1 MKKIYP
7 YQTIGIIGGG
17 QLGKMTAIT
26 AKEMGYNVAILDPTP
41 NCPAAQVSDTH
52 ITAEY
57 RDLEAIKQLA
67 EVSNVVT
74 YEFENIDADALDYL
88 ISKNIL
94 PQGSEVLKT
103 TKHRFLEKSAIAN
116 LGIKVPKFILIN
128 SAGELREKIFYPS
141 VLKTT
146 TGGYDGK
153 GQVVLKSEVD
163 LDRAC
168 ELADGAECILEEFLH
183 FDKEI
188 SVIVARSITGE
199 VACLPTAENVHVN
212 NILHTSV
219 VPAKISVALQEKAQE
234 CAVKIAEN
242 FKSIGVMG
250 VEMFVTG
257 DEIYIN
263 ELAPRPHNSGHYSMD
278 ACNFSQFDLHVR
290 AICGLPLGTP
300 KLLTEVV
307 MVNILGQ
314 HLNMENIADS
324 SHFEPLLSR
333 GKLHLYGKEKAVINR
348 KMGHINLLGD
358 VDESLKMVEKS
369 KIWQ

>member
-1 MKKIYP
+1 MKKVYP

-17 QLGKMTAIT
+17 QLGKMTAVA

-52 ITAEY
+52 IIAEY
-57 RDLEAIKQLA
+57 SDLEAIEKLA
-67 EVSNVVT
+67 EVSDVVT
-74 YEFENIDADALDYL
+74 YEFENIDANALDYL

-94 PQGSEVLKT
+94 PQGSDVLKT
-103 TKHRFLEKSAIAN
+103 TKHRFLEKTAIAN
-116 LGIKVPKFILIN
+116 MGIKVPKFILID
-128 SAGELREKIFYPS
+128 SAEKLREVVFYPS

-153 GQVVLKSEVD
+153 GQVVLKSQAD
-163 LDRAC
+163 LERAC
-168 ELADGAECILEEFLH
+168 DLAGSDECILEEFLH

-199 VACLPTAENVHVN
+199 VATLPTSENVHVN

-219 VPAKISVALQEKAQE
+219 VPAKISEKLEKKAQE
-234 CAVKIAEN
+234 CAKTIAEN
-242 FKSIGVMG
+242 LKSIGVMG
-250 VEMFVTG
+250 VEMFVMG
-257 DEIYIN
+257 EEIYIN

-278 ACNFSQFDLHVR
+278 ACNLSQFDLHVR

-300 KLLTEVV
+300 KLLNEVV

-314 HLNMENIADS
+314 HMNMENIADS
-324 SHFEPLLSR
+324 SHYEPLLEN
-333 GKLHLYGKEKAVINR
+333 GNLHLYGKAKAVANR
-348 KMGHINLLGD
+348 KMGHLNLLGNH
-358 VDESLKMVEKS
+358 DESFKKIDKS
-369 KIWQ
+369 GIWK